1 MSECVR
7 ALLVCPRF
15 DPHSFWSFEGAVE
28 VLGAQYPTTPLGLI
42 TLAALLPSAW
52 NVKLV
57 DCNTEAITEDHL
69 AWADLV
75 MTGGMMAQQNDALR
89 LIDRCKQRKIPVVVG
104 GPDATSSSH
113 VYAHA
118 DFLVTGEA
126 ENVLDDFIEAWRR
139 GERKGIFKAEG
150 IGEVDVTKTPIPRFD
165 LLKFEHYLYIG
176 IQFSRGCPFSCEF
189 CDIIELYGQRPRA
202 KTNQQMLTEIETIYN
217 LGYRGHL
224 DFVDDNL
231 IGNKKAVKAFL
242 PQLIAWQRAHNY
254 PFTFG
259 TEASL
264 NIADD
269 PALMTLMRDANFF
282 GFFCGIESPDTDTL
296 VHMSKKQNT
305 KRRISES
312 IKRIYD
318 HGMLVWPGFIVGFD
332 TEKGPVAD
340 ALMECFEESAL
351 PMSYLNLLCALPNT
365 QLTRRLEREGRLH
378 SVVGIEE
385 GRRQDGFRVGGLNF
399 RTLRPRAAILTD
411 FSEILDRLYEPSG
424 YFGRVRRAVLPMQRV
439 KLPARVWVLEAWREL
454 PKFFIIM
461 REITL
466 RRPDMRRHAWRLVVE
481 CAIRNPT
488 AIRNAL
494 VMTVFYF
501 YLAPL
506 SKLWSAATKEQAA
519 AIEAGQWRDQDRF
532 LAAEGARA
540 AGLVHDPEVTT

>member
-1 MSECVR
+1 MSERVC
-7 ALLVCPRF
+7 ALLVCPRY

-28 VLGAQYPTTPLGLI
+28 VLGARYPTSPLGLI
-42 TLAALLPSAW
+42 TLAALLPAAW
-52 NVKLV
+52 EVKLV
-57 DCNTEAITEDHL
+57 DCNTEALTDDHI

-75 MTGGMMAQQNDALR
+75 MSGGMMAQQNDTLQ
-89 LIDRCKQRKIPVVVG
+89 LIDRCKDRKIPVVIG
-104 GPDATSSSH
+104 GPDATSSPQI
-113 VYAHA
+113 YAGA

-126 ENVLDDFIEAWRR
+126 ENVLEHFLAAWQR
-139 GERKGIFKAEG
+139 GERKGVFSAEG
-150 IGEVDVTKTPIPRFD
+150 IGNVDVTQTPIPRFE
-165 LLKFEHYLYIG
+165 LLKFENYLYIG

-189 CDIIELYGQRPRA
+189 CDIIELYGRRPRA
-202 KTNQQMLTEIETIYN
+202 KTNQQMLAEIEAIYN

-242 PQLIAWQRAHNY
+242 PELIAWQKAHHY

-269 PALMTLMRDANFF
+269 SALMTLMRDANFF

-296 VHMSKKQNT
+296 VHMSKKQNI
-305 KRRISES
+305 KRKISES
-312 IKRIYD
+312 IQKIYD

-332 TEKGPVAD
+332 TEKGLVAD
-340 ALMECFEESAL
+340 ALMECLEESAL

-365 QLTRRLEREGRLH
+365 QLTRRLEQEGRLH
-378 SVVGIEE
+378 SVGNIEE

-399 RTLRPRAAILTD
+399 QTLRPRDSILRD
-411 FSEILDRLYEPSG
+411 FSEVLDRLYEPDG
-424 YFGRVRRAVLPMQRV
+424 YFARVRRAVLPMQRV
-439 KLPARVWVLEAWREL
+439 NLPARVLLREAWREL
-454 PKFFIIM
+454 PKFFAIM

-466 RRPDMRRHAWRLVVE
+466 HRPDMRWHAWRLVVE
-481 CAIRNPT
+481 CAIRNP
-488 AIRNAL
+488 AALRNVI

-506 SKLWSAATKEQAA
+506 SKLWSAATREQVA
-519 AIEAGQWRDQDRF
+519 AIEAGQWREQDV
-532 LAAEGARA
+532 LPAAQVAV
-540 AGLVHDPEVTT
+540 AG

>member
-1 MSECVR
+1 M
-7 ALLVCPRF
+7 
-15 DPHSFWSFEGAVE
+15 
-28 VLGAQYPTTPLGLI
+28 
-42 TLAALLPSAW
+42 
-52 NVKLV
+52 KLV
-57 DCNTEAITEDHL
+57 DRNTEPLTEDHL

-75 MTGGMMAQQNDALR
+75 MMGGMMAQQTDALW
-89 LIDRCKQRKIPVVVG
+89 LIDRCKQHKIPVVVG
-104 GPDATSSSH
+104 GPDATSSPH

-126 ENVLDDFIEAWRR
+126 ENVLDHFIAAWRR
-139 GERKGIFKAEG
+139 GERKGIFNAEG
-150 IGEVDVTKTPIPRFD
+150 IGNVDVTRTPIPRFD
-165 LLKFEHYLYIG
+165 LLKFEHYLYVG

-202 KTNQQMLTEIETIYN
+202 KTNKQMLAEIEAIYN

-242 PQLIAWQRAHNY
+242 PELIAWQKAHGY

-264 NIADD
+264 NIADNS
-269 PALMTLMRDANFF
+269 ALMALMRDANFF

-296 VHMSKKQNT
+296 VHMSKKQNI
-305 KRRISES
+305 KRKISES

-332 TEKGPVAD
+332 SEKGAVAD
-340 ALMECFEESAL
+340 ALMECFEDSAL
-351 PMSYLNLLCALPNT
+351 PMSYLNLLCALPST

-385 GRRQDGFRVGGLNF
+385 GRRQDGFRLGGLNF
-399 RTLRPRAAILTD
+399 RTVRPRAAILKD
-411 FSEILDRLYEPSG
+411 FSEVLDRLYEPRG
-424 YFGRVRRAVLPMQRV
+424 LFRARPARRASDAAGQA
-439 KLPARVWVLEAWREL
+439 ARPGCGCARRGANCH
-454 PKFFIIM
+454 KFWAIM

-466 RRPDMRRHAWRLVVE
+466 RRPDMRGHAWRLFLE

-488 AIRNAL
+488 AIRNAM

-506 SKLWSAATKEQAA
+506 SRFWSVATKEQIT
-519 AIEAGQWRDQDRF
+519 AIESDQRHELDLELPVPKQLRLRDKTRLCGGDRY
-532 LAAEGARA
+532 ER
-540 AGLVHDPEVTT
+540 TR